1 MNINATLLA
10 QAVVMIVFV
19 AICWKYVY
27 PPILSMMKER
37 EKRISDGLEAAKKAD
52 DSLEEAKLAF
62 DKELNQA
69 KAEAAEILEKANAR
83 ASQIVTDASSKAE
96 VEAEKILTS
105 AATTIENETNKA
117 KEELRQQMSDIIID
131 TTQKILGDEISKEK
145 HNDDYSNIAKEF
157 KLIFIEKIPKMTNDY
172 SDQCRRFISLIDM
185 LYENKCSVVILAENP
200 ISSLCQISNLSK
212 EFERT
217 ASRLYEMTI
226 IQSS

>member
-19 AICWKYVY
+19 AICWRYIY
-27 PPILSMMKER
+27 PPILSVMQER
-37 EKRISDGLEAAKKAD
+37 EKKISDGLEAAKKAD

-83 ASQIVTDASSKAE
+83 ASSIVGDASAKAE
-96 VEAEKILTS
+96 AETEKIMAS
-105 AATTIENETNKA
+105 ASTAIENETNKA

-145 HNDDYSNIAKEF
+145 HED
-157 KLIFIEKIPKMTNDY
+157 
-172 SDQCRRFISLIDM
+172 
-185 LYENKCSVVILAENP
+185 ILKKAAED
-200 ISSLCQISNLSK
+200 L
-212 EFERT
+212 
-217 ASRLYEMTI
+217 
-226 IQSS
+226 